1 MDDNTKI
8 EDNERWGE
16 SIQDMIKHSLDQDF
30 NKANAAFG
38 EVMTIKLDDLLTQE
52 KANIAGTIYN
62 DDDDELEDEDDELED
77 DDEDIDEDEIDDEDY
92 DEDLDDDDEEDQ
104 KVK

>member
-52 KANIAGTIYN
+52 KANIAGTVYN
-62 DDDDELEDEDDELED
+62 DEEDVVDNEDD
-77 DDEDIDEDEIDDEDY
+77 I
-92 DEDLDDDDEEDQ
+92 DDDEEEDHDEELDDEDEEEFDEDEET
-104 KVK
+104 V

>member
-52 KANIAGTIYN
+52 KANIAGTIY
-62 DDDDELEDEDDELED
+62 DDDDEIEG
-77 DDEDIDEDEIDDEDY
+77 DDEDIDEDEIDEEDY
-92 DEDLDDDDEEDQ
+92 DEDLDDDDEEDDET
-104 KVK
+104 V

>member
-52 KANIAGTIYN
+52 KANIAGTVYN
-62 DDDDELEDEDDELED
+62 DEEDVVDNEDD
-77 DDEDIDEDEIDDEDY
+77 I
-92 DEDLDDDDEEDQ
+92 DDDEEEDHDEELDDEDEEEFEEDEET
-104 KVK
+104 V

>member
-1 MDDNTKI
+1 MDDNAKI

-16 SIQDMIKHSLDQDF
+16 SIQDMIKHSLNQDF

-52 KANIAGTIYN
+52 KANIAGTVYN
-62 DDDDELEDEDDELED
+62 DEEEDVVDNENEDDIDDDEELDDDELH
-77 DDEDIDEDEIDDEDY
+77 DEDEE
-92 DEDLDDDDEEDQ
+92 EFEEDE
-104 KVK
+104 KTV

>member
-52 KANIAGTIYN
+52 KANIAGTIYD
-62 DDDDELEDEDDELED
+62 DDDDEIED
-77 DDEDIDEDEIDDEDY
+77 DDEDIDEDEIDEEDY
-92 DEDLDDDDEEDQ
+92 DDEIEDDDEEDDETF
-104 KVK
+104 

>member
-52 KANIAGTIYN
+52 KANIAGTVYN
-62 DDDDELEDEDDELED
+62 DEEDVVDNEDDIDDEEEDHDEEL
-77 DDEDIDEDEIDDEDY
+77 DDEDEEEFEEDEET
-92 DEDLDDDDEEDQ
+92 
-104 KVK
+104 V